1 MVPARDEGS
10 GIEAALRSKLA
21 CGYPALEVV
30 AVDDRSTDATG
41 EIVDRLAAADARLGQ
56 CTWRRSRKAGS
67 ARCKRSTAVS
77 RSPPGTGCCS
87 ATPTCTYAENER
99 ADMLAVFPQ
108 MRSVRWSPW
117 IPLVVMIAPL
127 ALDLGIPIAAIM
139 SGHVAAGLLALGLAT
154 LTHLVLAIHIAAPIA
169 GALLWPL
176 GQIMNALFMGRAGMR
191 AWREQGVWWRGTFH
205 SRAVVDAGRRID
217 LPSLRIRGLAN
228 ANRVD

>member
-1 MVPARDEGS
+1 VHVEALPEGWL
-10 GIEAALRSKLA
+10 GKMQTLHRGLALATEDWVLLSDADVHLA
-21 CGYPALEVV
+21 PGALEAIV
-30 AVDDRSTDATG
+30 A
-41 EIVDRLAAADARLGQ
+41 
-56 CTWRRSRKAGS
+56 
-67 ARCKRSTAVS
+67 
-77 RSPPGTGCCS
+77 
-87 ATPTCTYAENER
+87 YAENER